1 MSCSRL
7 QSLTIIPSCFV
18 LGSCRA
24 PTPALDP
31 GSRVCWVSHDQLSRQ
46 PLPACPP
53 PLLVT
58 LLRRALCS
66 RASCCPIPRADAQP
80 CVIHMAPTLINHL
93 ESYVSKALGFLLI
106 NLYYLKAHPTG
117 GYCPPGWVR
126 LY

>member
-1 MSCSRL
+1 MSCS
-7 QSLTIIPSCFV
+7 SLSPSSRAALCWAHVV
-18 LGSCRA
+18 LLPLPWILG
-24 PTPALDP
+24 LEF
-31 GSRVCWVSHDQLSRQ
+31 CWVSHDQLSSQ

-53 PLLVT
+53 ALLVT

-80 CVIHMAPTLINHL
+80 CVIHMAPALINHL

-117 GYCPPGWVR
+117 GYCPPGWVC